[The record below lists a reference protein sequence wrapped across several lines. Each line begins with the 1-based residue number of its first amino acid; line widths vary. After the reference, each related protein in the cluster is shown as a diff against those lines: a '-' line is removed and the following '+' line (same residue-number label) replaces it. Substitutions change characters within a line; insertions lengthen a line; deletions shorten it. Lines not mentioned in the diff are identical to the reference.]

1 MDSARNEATIGLP
14 PGMLMI
20 LAVCLAI
27 CSMGCCIKKSQRTVS
42 TPTIASSSTQ
52 QNANRRQN
60 SARRYMSRDAELE
73 IIQKMSVSD
82 RKLFL
87 TNALKTDVYKTSS
100 TQSSS
105 GGEPMLNALAHD
117 SCPIC
122 LDPFHEGDS
131 ICASPNNA
139 CSHVFHQHCVFDW
152 LLTHEICPIC
162 RRNYLQLD
170 IVSSVLHEN
179 RDDDDVM
186 ERGDPID
193 PSVLHPV
200 SSSSDDIMTADQT
213 PFVDDSRDHQL
224 PR

>member
-1 MDSARNEATIGLP
+1 MSFTLLGLRHCSLITDQHQWRRCTSTTLTISNNMVITVTPDKIPVPMNHDKVLYLTAATPAPSSTRTTQFPTVLRTNSPTSPVQPMDSARNEATIVLP

-100 TQSSS
+100 T
-105 GGEPMLNALAHD
+105 
-117 SCPIC
+117 
-122 LDPFHEGDS
+122 
-131 ICASPNNA
+131 
-139 CSHVFHQHCVFDW
+139 
-152 LLTHEICPIC
+152 
-162 RRNYLQLD
+162 
-170 IVSSVLHEN
+170 
-179 RDDDDVM
+179 
-186 ERGDPID
+186 
-193 PSVLHPV
+193 
-200 SSSSDDIMTADQT
+200 
-213 PFVDDSRDHQL
+213 
-224 PR
+224 